1 MAELSVT
8 VRDRFGQP
16 ASQVV
21 ALEVATP
28 PSATERTAPAP
39 PGAASAPPGA
49 APARYTEGLQA
60 VKGQPRR
67 VSGQVRRRIPI
78 GKILVDEG
86 VITEPQLARALEHQ
100 KDTGERLGRAILS
113 LGFASPDGIAA
124 AVARQLGIDFIDLS
138 DIILDDATLLRIPE
152 HLARRHRVIPIR
164 VENGAMVVG
173 MEDPGDVVALDDLRR
188 VTGLELRPAVITPDA
203 FQRALNEYPVAV
215 DATLAEIRQQEIVG
229 EEASELQLRAVA
241 DDAPVVRLAN
251 QIIIQAIRQGASDIH
266 VEPQEQRVRVRYRV
280 DGALYSVMTPPKH
293 IQPALI
299 SRLKIMASMDIA
311 ERRVPQDG
319 RIEMKVDNRDI
330 DFRVSTIPSSF
341 GEKVVMRILDK
352 SGAFVGVEKLG
363 LLPEDH
369 QRFER
374 IITRP
379 HGIML
384 LTGPTGSGKT
394 TTLYAILNRLNK
406 VEVNITTIE
415 DPVEYQLP
423 GIAQVQINPK
433 AGLTFAGGL
442 RSFLRQDPDIIMVG
456 EIRDEETARL
466 AIQAALTGHLVL
478 STLHT
483 NDAPG
488 AATRLVDMG
497 IEPFLVSSSVIGV
510 IAQRLV
516 RVLCQR
522 CREAYTATEE
532 ILRRVGLAHLVADP
546 PTIYRAVGC
555 EFCSNIGYKGRLG
568 IFEIMTVD
576 DEIKALVVKHA
587 ASAQIREAAIA
598 AGMRTLQQ
606 DGLSKVL
613 NGTTSLEEV
622 LRVVFVEE

>member
-1 MAELSVT
+1 
-8 VRDRFGQP
+8 
-16 ASQVV
+16 
-21 ALEVATP
+21 
-28 PSATERTAPAP
+28 
-39 PGAASAPPGA
+39 
-49 APARYTEGLQA
+49 
-60 VKGQPRR
+60 
-67 VSGQVRRRIPI
+67 
-78 GKILVDEG
+78 
-86 VITEPQLARALEHQ
+86 
-100 KDTGERLGRAILS
+100 
-113 LGFASPDGIAA
+113 
-124 AVARQLGIDFIDLS
+124 
-138 DIILDDATLLRIPE
+138 
-152 HLARRHRVIPIR
+152 
-164 VENGAMVVG
+164 
-173 MEDPGDVVALDDLRR
+173 
-188 VTGLELRPAVITPDA
+188 
-203 FQRALNEYPVAV
+203 
-215 DATLAEIRQQEIVG
+215 
-229 EEASELQLRAVA
+229 
-241 DDAPVVRLAN
+241 
-251 QIIIQAIRQGASDIH
+251 
-266 VEPQEQRVRVRYRV
+266 
-280 DGALYSVMTPPKH
+280 
-293 IQPALI
+293 
-299 SRLKIMASMDIA
+299 
-311 ERRVPQDG
+311 
-319 RIEMKVDNRDI
+319 
-330 DFRVSTIPSSF
+330 
-341 GEKVVMRILDK
+341 
-352 SGAFVGVEKLG
+352 VGVEKLG

-374 IITRP
+374 VITRP
-379 HGIML
+379 HGIIL

-522 CREAYTATEE
+522 CKEPYTATED
-532 ILRRVGLAHLVADP
+532 ILRRVGLSHLAADP

-555 EFCSNIGYKGRLG
+555 DFCSNIGYKGRLG

-576 DEIKALVVKHA
+576 DEIKSLVVKRA
-587 ASAQIREAAIA
+587 TSTEIKEAAIA

-606 DGLSKVL
+606 DGLVKVL